1 MTTQS
6 LRNYIDIINEYSQAP
21 AHLDEGILQDIKTK
35 AGSVLSQFKSIPG
48 IGKAYQKAKTFAP
61 QLKQI
66 FASAKSG
73 EDVINGIKQLASSKA
88 VAEDVKPLTAVGA
101 VGSTA
106 FITWEVVSGF
116 LETCIHAAMQG
127 NAAGIYFVVMPIL
140 CAIMAFFLMFH
151 ETDGR

>member
-6 LRNYIDIINEYSQAP
+6 LRNYIDIINEHSQAP
-21 AHLDEGILQDIKTK
+21 AQLDEGILQDIKTK

-116 LETCIHAAMQG
+116 LET
-127 NAAGIYFVVMPIL
+127 
-140 CAIMAFFLMFH
+140 
-151 ETDGR
+151 